1 VPTYVLHRFPYF
13 IAMSLAYG
21 LINYPTP
28 YMKAFQMWT
37 GLFPAFIRAT
47 GIALLSRK
55 KKPTYR
61 VNVKPGEK
69 KRKKSPWIAVLPQQG
84 IIILAIFSMV
94 YGFVEWD
101 KPSWDFYILNCIWA
115 VWSIWTMSGICIA
128 AVKKHKWPKKGAL
141 EEKKVPSFFSRTKE
155 LFLTVAFS
163 ICVLLFFTTA
173 DMTDINQY
181 LTNFRLE
188 VLRAAGIE
196 KPLVQIDKPMVLPA
210 QNPAPIMNNTAG
222 NQDNTA
228 IQQPPLQEKKEETT
242 QTPSP
247 VMNKPAETRETTAI
261 QPPLQGKKAE
271 TVHTSG
277 DWAVQVIAVRTQKAA
292 DEHKAKLKEAGFSAY
307 TYQPPVNMR
316 KKKKPWIRVFV
327 GFFASQEEAQK
338 AGDIIREKVFISK
351 RPYWSVRFSPKEKE
365 MLAGI

>member
-1 VPTYVLHRFPYF
+1 MPFFFITPILALLLQEFVLTAAVPTYVLHRFPYF

-47 GIALLSRK
+47 GTALLSRK

-61 VNVKPGEK
+61 VRRNVKPGEK
-69 KRKKSPWIAVLPQQG
+69 TRKKSPWIAVLPQQG

-128 AVKKHKWPKKGAL
+128 AVKKHKWPKEGAL

-163 ICVLLFFTTA
+163 ICVLLLFTTA
-173 DMTDINQY
+173 DLTDINQY

-196 KPLVQIDKPMVLPA
+196 KPLVRIDKSMVLPA
-210 QNPAPIMNNTAG
+210 QNPAPIISNTAG
-222 NQDNTA
+222 EPKT
-228 IQQPPLQEKKEETT
+228 IRPFISRL
-242 QTPSP
+242 S
-247 VMNKPAETRETTAI
+247 R
-261 QPPLQGKKAE
+261 
-271 TVHTSG
+271 
-277 DWAVQVIAVRTQKAA
+277 
-292 DEHKAKLKEAGFSAY
+292 
-307 TYQPPVNMR
+307 R
-316 KKKKPWIRVFV
+316 KKKKPHKPPPR
-327 GFFASQEEAQK
+327 
-338 AGDIIREKVFISK
+338 
-351 RPYWSVRFSPKEKE
+351 
-365 MLAGI
+365 